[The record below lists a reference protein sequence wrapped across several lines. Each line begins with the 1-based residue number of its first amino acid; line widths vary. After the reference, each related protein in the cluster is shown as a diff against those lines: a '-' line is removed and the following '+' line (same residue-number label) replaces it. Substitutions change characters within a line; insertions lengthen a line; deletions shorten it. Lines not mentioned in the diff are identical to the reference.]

1 MAQNLKIAVQYK
13 ANDYKLFVNGIEYS
27 LYSSGSNQPSMSG
40 LSQFDFN
47 VRGDSTYNWAGR
59 TKQVKIY
66 TTTLTNAELATLTT

>member
-1 MAQNLKIAVQYK
+1 
-13 ANDYKLFVNGIEYS
+13 
-27 LYSSGSNQPSMSG
+27 MSG